1 MSDLILAL
9 ILMIWGWAL
18 GAFIN
23 YFFKGNRMFKL
34 QPKPTFWVKV
44 PIAIAGAPKPA
55 LIDIEFKHL
64 GRNSLRDYIASLDGR
79 EDAESLAEIV
89 MGWKEVDEE
98 FSQESLNK
106 LLDNYP
112 GAALSMVKTFV
123 AEALEAKTKN

>member
-1 MSDLILAL
+1 
-9 ILMIWGWAL
+9 
-18 GAFIN
+18 
-23 YFFKGNRMFKL
+23 MFKL
-34 QPKPTFWVKV
+34 QPKPTFWTKV
-44 PIAIAGAPKPA
+44 PIAIAGAAKPA

-64 GRNSLRDYIASLDGR
+64 GREALRDYIASLPDR

-106 LLDNYP
+106 LLNNYP